1 MNTPPALF
9 SLFNSIHPLP
19 QDFWTELKDLV
30 QGNKYGKRTILLKE
44 GDVCNDIYFL
54 ISGFARAYHFKDGE
68 YITSWFMKDGD
79 VIISVQSFL
88 KQEKSLE
95 TIELLED
102 SEVMSLSYTSLQYLY
117 RKYPDF
123 NFVGRVLT
131 EHYYIQSEQ
140 RGYSLRM
147 HSAYQR
153 YENLLTSH
161 PEIFQR
167 AQLKYVASYLGMKP
181 ETLSRIRA
189 KRE

>member
-1 MNTPPALF
+1 MTPPTALF
-9 SLFNSIHPLP
+9 SLFNDIHSLS
-19 QDFWTELKDLV
+19 QDFWTELQGLV
-30 QGNKYGKRTILLKE
+30 QDNKYSKRTILLKE
-44 GDVCNDIYFL
+44 GDVCNDIHFL
-54 ISGFARAYHFKDGE
+54 ISGFARAYHFNDGDD
-68 YITSWFMKDGD
+68 ITSWFMKDGD

-102 SEVMSLSYTSLQYLY
+102 CEVISLSYTSLQYLY

-131 EHYYIQSEQ
+131 EHYYMLSEQ
-140 RGYSLRM
+140 RAYSLRM
-147 HSAYQR
+147 HTAYQR
-153 YENLLTSH
+153 YEDLLTSY

-181 ETLSRIRA
+181 ETLSRMRG